1 MDGWTDGRME
11 VVILREEGS
20 FNFFVS
26 RVLSNLID
34 PRGIYEVQLNLC
46 VWIAILGHRSRLQY
60 FFTFDFFYNM
70 ALE

>member
-1 MDGWTDGRME
+1 MDGRME

-34 PRGIYEVQLNLC
+34 SRGAIKPLRLNSDS
-46 VWIAILGHRSRLQY
+46 WPPFRLQY